1 MRDKIA
7 NILWGLALIAIGI
20 IVGGKVMGFWELSV
34 VFPGCW
40 TLLIIFPC
48 FISMVRNGPGP
59 VNVILM
65 LCGVLLL
72 LEANQVIE
80 KNMLAKILLPAVFI
94 IIGVF
99 LLFGSIF
106 IGERR
111 RYRGRLMYTA
121 TFAGNVVVP
130 SDGGAFQGCA
140 AEAVFG
146 GLNLDL
152 RNTVI
157 EDGAVIDAVGIF
169 GGVDILVPAGVNVKL
184 RRTALF
190 GGAKNRVGGRGEG
203 PVLYVNALCMFGGVD
218 IK

>member
-7 NILWGLALIAIGI
+7 NILWGLALIAAGI

-34 VFPGCW
+34 SLWDWWP
-40 TLLIIFPC
+40 LLIIFPC
-48 FISMVRNGPGP
+48 FVSMLRNGPGP
-59 VNVILM
+59 VNMILM

-72 LEANQVIE
+72 LEANRVIE
-80 KNMLAKILLPAVFI
+80 PGVLAKVLLPAVFI

-106 IGERR
+106 VGGRR
-111 RYRGRLMYTA
+111 RYRGNLAYTA

-146 GLNLDL
+146 GLDLDL
-152 RNTVI
+152 RNTII

-169 GGVDILVPAGVNVKL
+169 GGVDIKVPEGVNVKL
-184 RRTALF
+184 KRTALF
-190 GGAKNRVGGRGEG
+190 GGAKNHVRGQNGG